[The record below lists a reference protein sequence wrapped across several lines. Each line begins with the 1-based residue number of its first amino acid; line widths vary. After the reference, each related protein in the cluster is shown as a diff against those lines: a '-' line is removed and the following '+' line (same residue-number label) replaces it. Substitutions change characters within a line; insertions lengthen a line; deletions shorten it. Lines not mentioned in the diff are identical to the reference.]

1 MLGTTL
7 RRRTSW
13 FPTRAR
19 HLIISAPNNV
29 EANVSSSCIYGP
41 TRGSCREPT
50 PFSVL
55 NACATIDE
63 RLESKSARRSDN
75 LQTNFI
81 IPNSSTIQIKYSK
94 GVINTSPIE
103 YRFRRS
109 EYNHRS
115 RLHEFQQSRFTT
127 SDSKSNT
134 EDQKNKNSSSVS
146 ASSTSSTT
154 ASQAA
159 DGPLETDFANYQAE
173 AEKAETARTQS
184 TARRRNRSN
193 AVFSGLDKDKEIY
206 EHILKA
212 SLIQKE
218 EARIRTATNVYR
230 ALCGNV
236 VICVG
241 KF

>member
-1 MLGTTL
+1 L
-7 RRRTSW
+7 
-13 FPTRAR
+13 F
-19 HLIISAPNNV
+19 
-29 EANVSSSCIYGP
+29 
-41 TRGSCREPT
+41 
-50 PFSVL
+50 
-55 NACATIDE
+55 
-63 RLESKSARRSDN
+63 
-75 LQTNFI
+75 

-94 GVINTSPIE
+94 GVINSPIG
-103 YRFRRS
+103 YKFR
-109 EYNHRS
+109 RS
-115 RLHEFQQSRFTT
+115 RLHEFQQYRFTT

-134 EDQKNKNSSSVS
+134 EDQKNKSSSVS
-146 ASSTSSTT
+146 DSSTSSTT

-159 DGPLETDFANYQAE
+159 DGTLETDFANYISE
-173 AEKAETARTQS
+173 AEKVETVRTQS
-184 TARRRNRSN
+184 TTRRRNRSN